1 GKLGTALFAPFVGTI
16 DRATGDIMVDLLPF
30 VPANMIAAASGT
42 THFKIISAG
51 AEIDF
56 EAETFVVTTSE
67 TDILPWDSNQTVAI
81 NHVNPV
87 TPGSTKPLFLALGI
101 EFYQE
106 VNGRMYPLKNGS
118 FNPLALVQVSGL

>member
-1 GKLGTALFAPFVGTI
+1 MI
-16 DRATGDIMVDLLPF
+16 DLLPF
-30 VPANMIAAASGT
+30 VPANMIAAANGT

-56 EAETFVVTTSE
+56 EAETFVVATSE
-67 TDILPWDSNQTVAI
+67 TDILPWDSNPTDAI

-87 TPGSTKPLFLALGI
+87 TPGSTKPLFLALGL
-101 EFYQE
+101 EFFQE

-118 FNPLALVQVSGL
+118 YNPLALVQVSGL